1 MVLGLPLGVLWR
13 MRLHG
18 AQKFLQS
25 RLNSCNVQLAP
36 LYILKLQRKQT
47 SQFSCKAAIFVSYV
61 TSSFPWQNIPSG
73 AWLVSRHDTKK
84 SHSPDPTKHIPFSV
98 LHLWKL
104 SREKNANP
112 CKIQVSAVC
121 FGQVLFPRAKFL
133 FRYIIC
139 YIVFRV
145 LWGVRFRGTKK
156 ATVQTQP
163 KNVQMAHIYFSE
175 VVEETWDMQI

>member
-1 MVLGLPLGVLWR
+1 MVHKSSCSPDSTHVMSNWHLFTSWSCRGNKHPNF
-13 MRLHG
+13 M
-18 AQKFLQS
+18 QS
-25 RLNSCNVQLAP
+25 RNFCVLCYVLFPLAKYP
-36 LYILKLQRKQT
+36 IR
-47 SQFSCKAAIFVSYV
+47 C
-61 TSSFPWQNIPSG
+61 
-73 AWLVSRHDTKK
+73 LVSFQAWYKK